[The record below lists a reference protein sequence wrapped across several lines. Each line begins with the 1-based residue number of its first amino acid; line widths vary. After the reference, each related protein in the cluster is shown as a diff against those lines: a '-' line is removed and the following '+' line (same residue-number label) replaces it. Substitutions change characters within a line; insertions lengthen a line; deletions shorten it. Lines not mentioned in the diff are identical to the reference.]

1 MTNLREIFASN
12 LKVKRQNYG
21 ITQAQLAEKVG
32 VSTHHIAMI
41 EIARHYPTL
50 DLVERIANSLDI
62 EIYELFTVKPT
73 PETAIERLYKVV
85 AKNIDQVVADAV
97 EKALTDRYGKEE
109 KR

>member
-1 MTNLREIFASN
+1 
-12 LKVKRQNYG
+12 
-21 ITQAQLAEKVG
+21 
-32 VSTHHIAMI
+32 MI

-73 PETAIERLYKVV
+73 PENAIEQLYRAV

-97 EKALTDRYGKEE
+97 EKALTAKYGIG
-109 KR
+109 

>member
-1 MTNLREIFASN
+1 MTNLREIFAAN
-12 LKVKRQNYG
+12 LKAKRQNYG

-62 EIYELFTVKPT
+62 EIYELFTVEPT
-73 PETAIERLYKVV
+73 PETAIEQLYRAV
-85 AKNIDQVVADAV
+85 AKNIDQVVANAV
-97 EKALTDRYGKEE
+97 EKALSARYGKGSD
-109 KR
+109 

>member
-1 MTNLREIFASN
+1 MTNLREIFANN
-12 LKVKRQNYG
+12 LKAKHQNYG

-73 PETAIERLYKVV
+73 PENAIEQLYKVV
-85 AKNIDQVVADAV
+85 AKNIDQVVADAE
-97 EKALTDRYGKEE
+97 EKALTAYDK
-109 KR
+109 KNSN